1 MIMVF
6 QVAKLMHDNV
16 LDAMDGRFYQVQV
29 KCDTALG
36 AAAAPAPAH
45 GANQQYRLRN
55 AMTRSNGV
63 APFHV
68 TAEGFMGPFVVPGI
82 HCFPDTSGVIFI
94 FNPYS

>member
-6 QVAKLMHDNV
+6 QMAKLMHDDV

-45 GANQQYRLRN
+45 GANQQYRFRN
-55 AMTRSNGV
+55 AMARSNLLMSLHCCDGV
-63 APFHV
+63 ATISF
-68 TAEGFMGPFVVPGI
+68 
-82 HCFPDTSGVIFI
+82 
-94 FNPYS
+94 